1 MIADGYANLQEK
13 IAKLI
18 SDLHDADGLKRMRAR
33 MALIHIG
40 WEAVPDLIRVVED
53 ETGTARWEAIE
64 ALEKIRDPTAAA
76 ALVDALHDDD
86 PNIRWAASN
95 ALIELDRACL
105 RQVLEALTRDFGSAA
120 FREVT
125 HHILHVLN
133 DRGRLLPKEVDVF
146 QALEGPEPVI
156 QAPWAAE
163 AALRDMRSLDR

>member
-18 SDLHDADGLKRMRAR
+18 SDLHDPDGLKRMKAR

-40 WEAVPDLIRVVED
+40 WEAVPGLIKVVSD

-64 ALEKIRDPTAAA
+64 ALEKIRDPSAADV
-76 ALVDALHDDD
+76 LIDALRDDSS
-86 PNIRWAASN
+86 NIRWAASN
-95 ALIELDRACL
+95 ALAELDRAGL
-105 RQVLEALTRDFGSAA
+105 KPLLEALTRDFGSAS
-120 FREVT
+120 FREVA

-146 QALEGPEPVI
+146 RSLEGPEPAI

-163 AALRDMRSLDR
+163 AALEDMLSLEK